1 MSFTYEREESNILID
16 HHINFIMFESVYKI
30 PTVLAN
36 TYKFAI

>member
-16 HHINFIMFESVYKI
+16 HHTNFMFESVYKI

-36 TYKFAI
+36 TYKLTI